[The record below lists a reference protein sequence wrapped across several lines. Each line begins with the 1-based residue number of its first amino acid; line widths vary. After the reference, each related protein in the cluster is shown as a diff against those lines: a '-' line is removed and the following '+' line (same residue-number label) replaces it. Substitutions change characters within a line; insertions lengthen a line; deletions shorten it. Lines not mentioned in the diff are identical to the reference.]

1 MAHKRLALKLQHTGV
16 YKINIQNVQREEQS
30 YYTKK
35 NEIFLFFLFFFL
47 NGIISHFS
55 NKQCCVSGPGQR
67 ASPSPRK
74 NASSL

>member
-1 MAHKRLALKLQHTGV
+1 MAHKRLALKLQQTGV
-16 YKINIQNVQREEQS
+16 YKINIQNVQLEEQS
-30 YYTKK
+30 YYTIKPRL
-35 NEIFLFFLFFFL
+35 IFLFFFFF
-47 NGIISHFS
+47 NGIIFHFL